1 MSRGNKVHTKNAV
14 GIVVQLH
21 PSAQFVTN
29 NLLCALF
36 GTKPYLCFLS
46 RTHTSGRLELPLTPW
61 GLSQKCPQH
70 LGVFPRVMNLLAC
83 LPECPVQCGTHCT
96 VGIYTWCL
104 RSWNFLRNNSVGGSH
119 LQWTR
124 IINLLACLFDCLP
137 VCPTVMWYWKCIRN
151 RQACSCITLPCL
163 WQITLMT
170 NNTIC
175 YFRPF

>member
-1 MSRGNKVHTKNAV
+1 VCNFIQFVTNSPILYKEPFLLRAHTCGGLEYITFFAGMSRGNKVHTKNAV

-29 NLLCALF
+29 NPLCALF
-36 GTKPYLCFLS
+36 GTKPYLCFLVE

-96 VGIYTWCL
+96 VGIYT
-104 RSWNFLRNNSVGGSH
+104 
-119 LQWTR
+119 
-124 IINLLACLFDCLP
+124 
-137 VCPTVMWYWKCIRN
+137 
-151 RQACSCITLPCL
+151 
-163 WQITLMT
+163 
-170 NNTIC
+170 
-175 YFRPF
+175 